1 LKAKLKDDSLPSINS
16 CFYHL
21 HKSSKW
27 LHTCQQ
33 RDKIVPRNGERKS
46 EKRGGNHR
54 SKKLRST
61 VSPKDLDSTDSDQE
75 VIELVTPPHKFKKAR
90 NIFRHNPCV
99 DSRGCTIQ
107 DEGNVS
113 EEENE
118 DIALILS
125 RTTVDKKEMSP
136 QNICEIILDL
146 LLEICLQDLDQVSPS
161 KVLSPLILPHLIHVL
176 TSFYPKSSQDN
187 EEILASEWSKDA
199 NIYFQKK
206 LLRVIMT
213 LCGTIA
219 VQQNGVNIIS
229 SHKCFQDLLDIAHQI
244 YNLQKIKKELSFA
257 NRKENE
263 SAMITFD
270 LDICFLSEI
279 ILSSIVLMDIIFQCL
294 PLNLVFIGNAVQL
307 VRDFDHGNGFILL
320 DFVLCHLD
328 SLRTQSHAHS
338 DWSQTQPIK
347 IIDSFLSTLK
357 SVKVNYIHSM
367 KCVKSKHQRCEF
379 SVYFNHHHNI
389 LGDAL
394 IDFQKESSADEQNGQ
409 SESMCLIA
417 AWCNFLLDILGKLEC
432 KLSRIETLKTLSQSG
447 ICCCIQVEVV
457 VGSVLKYLPKFSG
470 PVQKYAL
477 EIVNSI
483 IIDNFSGKKLSPVL
497 PEQSKKVPFTCGVC
511 FDRVGL
517 RPSFKIGAENSNI
530 AIDSGFSSHGLK
542 LENKMTDM
550 DLTKCRV
557 SEMYKEL
564 LFSENQQLAELSSK
578 QLLTLVIHG
587 NDNLKEELFFKVYGF
602 AISSFLGTLRPKSPC
617 SSEEEHTLKVDFSK
631 KVKVHFL
638 SALPHLLEVDSV
650 LQEFLQNKGIGRI
663 CLLLEDESLR
673 NPVLKVF
680 EALVNLDEGR
690 MTDSDVI
697 YPKKTDTLQNVPKNG
712 FVIKAFI
719 GGLASKTA
727 SDTCSE
733 TVDIDYYINMFDNDA
748 IHFCCQNFTHLM
760 IKNLTLLVEMWE
772 TCARICLHSK
782 RFVFHFQNS
791 PCLKIAE
798 KALLVV
804 INQLLHSNKCDLPE
818 RSDDDQLLCF
828 KKFDL
833 PEESEDSG
841 LDSDVSKFHSESSYC
856 YLKLT
861 LLKSLLIVCS
871 ASYKSLIKKVNL
883 FVYFSLNF

>member
-1 LKAKLKDDSLPSINS
+1 MK
-16 CFYHL
+16 
-21 HKSSKW
+21 
-27 LHTCQQ
+27 
-33 RDKIVPRNGERKS
+33 
-46 EKRGGNHR
+46 
-54 SKKLRST
+54 
-61 VSPKDLDSTDSDQE
+61 
-75 VIELVTPPHKFKKAR
+75 
-90 NIFRHNPCV
+90 
-99 DSRGCTIQ
+99 
-107 DEGNVS
+107 
-113 EEENE
+113 
-118 DIALILS
+118 
-125 RTTVDKKEMSP
+125 
-136 QNICEIILDL
+136 LDL
-146 LLEICLQDLDQVSPS
+146 RP
-161 KVLSPLILPHLIHVL
+161 
-176 TSFYPKSSQDN
+176 
-187 EEILASEWSKDA
+187 
-199 NIYFQKK
+199 
-206 LLRVIMT
+206 T
-213 LCGTIA
+213 L
-219 VQQNGVNIIS
+219 
-229 SHKCFQDLLDIAHQI
+229 
-244 YNLQKIKKELSFA
+244 
-257 NRKENE
+257 
-263 SAMITFD
+263 
-270 LDICFLSEI
+270 
-279 ILSSIVLMDIIFQCL
+279 
-294 PLNLVFIGNAVQL
+294 
-307 VRDFDHGNGFILL
+307 
-320 DFVLCHLD
+320 
-328 SLRTQSHAHS
+328 
-338 DWSQTQPIK
+338 
-347 IIDSFLSTLK
+347 
-357 SVKVNYIHSM
+357 
-367 KCVKSKHQRCEF
+367 SKHTPH
-379 SVYFNHHHNI
+379 V
-389 LGDAL
+389 
-394 IDFQKESSADEQNGQ
+394 NGT
-409 SESMCLIA
+409 
-417 AWCNFLLDILGKLEC
+417 FL
-432 KLSRIETLKTLSQSG
+432 
-447 ICCCIQVEVV
+447 
-457 VGSVLKYLPKFSG
+457 
-470 PVQKYAL
+470 
-477 EIVNSI
+477 
-483 IIDNFSGKKLSPVL
+483 
-497 PEQSKKVPFTCGVC
+497 
-511 FDRVGL
+511 
-517 RPSFKIGAENSNI
+517 
-530 AIDSGFSSHGLK
+530 DSGFSSHGLK

-602 AISSFLGTLRPKSPC
+602 AFSSFLGTLRPKSPC
-617 SSEEEHTLKVDFSK
+617 SSEEEHTLKVNFSK

-638 SALPHLLEVDSV
+638 SALPHLLEVDNV

-673 NPVLKVF
+673 KPVLKVF

-748 IHFCCQNFTHLM
+748 IHFCCQNFAHLM

-804 INQLLHSNKCDLPE
+804 INQLL
-818 RSDDDQLLCF
+818 CF
-828 KKFDL
+828 KKCDL